1 MTASAS
7 VVVANA
13 GARRLRMILF
23 LDYDDGFGG
32 RFVNSP
38 GLLPFVGSTREAGF
52 DVGFVTEE
60 AELLRQAADPEVDVV
75 GISSMERL
83 LPRTAATAL
92 KLRALRGDLV
102 LMLGGN
108 AIDPFAIDLAA
119 GLFDV
124 VVLGEGE
131 RVLPALLRSIAIAKG
146 HSPGVVAEGPAG
158 SAASDVHSAGPAA
171 AGGALS
177 PDEVDHVLR
186 ASFRRVI
193 PGRGPVE
200 IGLGNVYVRDSG
212 RGVVWRLDTPK
223 PPPLIQLT
231 RGDAGDLAALYNAAP
246 VAAEL
251 DELCVMPWDVMEH
264 EGWKHFE
271 FYTQRGCKWGRCRF
285 CSVANR
291 QIRAL
296 TPSKV
301 VEVIE
306 QAVDRGVEVI
316 SFADDLFVQD
326 PEWNWE
332 LLTLLRDRGVKA
344 RFRAQTMATRSVWPL
359 LEMMRE
365 VGFFE
370 LAYGIETVD
379 PVRVE
384 MMTKSFN
391 GPRYVEGSRETIQR
405 TAAAGIDP
413 VLYMIMV
420 DPESTL
426 RSIAQELEDVV
437 WFVATV
443 YGRTGVVPKLS
454 YSLVMLP
461 VACTSVTEKYEYSV
475 LEVPL
480 QSGRIRLPTEF
491 KARRE
496 VSVYLSEIDRATST
510 LRNRRENLGALE
522 SYLRCAAA
530 VADAHALPDAD
541 VIRGHVERGL
551 VAFAELT
558 QKLDDDAQRSARAL
572 FEHARTG
579 SEVRRSDRRFD
590 YRRFGGYIA
599 GAERFSAVLS
609 KMLQSEPDAVHR
621 E

>member
-1 MTASAS
+1 MAASAS
-7 VVVANA
+7 TVVAND

-23 LDYDDGFGG
+23 LDYDDGLGG

-38 GLLPFVGSTREAGF
+38 GLLPFVGSTRAAGF
-52 DVGFVTEE
+52 DVDFVTDEG
-60 AELLRQAADPEVDVV
+60 ELLRQAADPDVDVV

-83 LPRTAATAL
+83 LPRTAKTAL
-92 KLRALRGDLV
+92 QLRALRGDLV

-108 AIDPFAIDLAA
+108 AIDPFAIDLAG

-131 RVLPALLRSIAIAKG
+131 LVLPALLRSIATAKG
-146 HSPGVVAEGPAG
+146 YSPGVVAAGPAG
-158 SAASDVHSAGPAA
+158 TAASDVHAAGTAS

-177 PDEVDHVLR
+177 PDEVDQVLR
-186 ASFRRVI
+186 ASFRRAI

-200 IGLGNVYVRDSG
+200 IGLGNVFVRDSG

-231 RGDAGDLAALYNAAP
+231 RGDAGDVAAHYNAAP

-251 DELCVMPWDVMEH
+251 DGLCMMPWDVMAR

-285 CSVANR
+285 CSVASR

-296 TPSKV
+296 TPGKV

-306 QAVDRGVEVI
+306 QAVDRGIEVI
-316 SFADDLFVQD
+316 SFADDLFVQY

-332 LLTLLRDRGVKA
+332 LLTTLRDRGIKA

-359 LEMMRE
+359 LELMRE

-370 LAYGIETVD
+370 VAYGIETVD

-391 GPRYVEGSRETIQR
+391 GRRYVDGSRETIER

-426 RSIAQELEDVV
+426 RTIAQELEDVV
-437 WFVATV
+437 RFVATV

-461 VACTSVTEKYEYSV
+461 VACTSVTAEYEYSV

-480 QSGRIRLPTEF
+480 QSGRLHLPTEF
-491 KARRE
+491 KAKHE
-496 VSVYLSEIDRATST
+496 VSAYLSEIDRATST
-510 LRNRRENLGALE
+510 LRNRRENLGAIE
-522 SYLRCAAA
+522 SYLRCAVE
-530 VADAHALPDAD
+530 VADAHALPDAE

-551 VAFAELT
+551 AGFAELT
-558 QKLDDDAQRSARAL
+558 RKLDDDAQRSARAL
-572 FEHARTG
+572 FEHAREGTAMP
-579 SEVRRSDRRFD
+579 VSDRRFD

-599 GAERFSAVLS
+599 GAEQFSAVLS
-609 KMLQSEPDAVHR
+609 RMLQSEPEAVHR
-621 E
+621 G